1 MAVDPA
7 LARSPLF
14 TDLEEGELEAVVER
28 MRPREFE
35 EGEEICRAGDPSE
48 RAWIITGGLVEWLA
62 PTPEGGGEFTLRMRK
77 GEVIA
82 AQDALIG
89 APRSATVVAAIPT
102 TAMEIDA

>member
-7 LARSPLF
+7 LARSALVAH
-14 TDLEEGELEAVVER
+14 LEEHELEAVVER
-28 MRPREFE
+28 MRPRDFA
-35 EGEEICRAGDPSE
+35 EGEEICHAGDPSE

-62 PTPEGGGEFTLRMRK
+62 PTPEGGGEFVLRMRK

-89 APRSATVVAAIPT
+89 SRSSDFLSWR
-102 TAMEIDA
+102 E